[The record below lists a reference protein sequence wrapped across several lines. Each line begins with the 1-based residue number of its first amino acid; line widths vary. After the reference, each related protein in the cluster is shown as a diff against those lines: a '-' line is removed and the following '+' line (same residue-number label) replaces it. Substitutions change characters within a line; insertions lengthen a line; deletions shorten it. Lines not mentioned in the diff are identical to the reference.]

1 MIYVKDEVPGLSEL
15 EAFLK
20 NLPDDI
26 SKKMLR
32 SSLMGAAK
40 PIMLQAQDNVLNLFG
55 GSARYTGTLERGIVR
70 GRARTGLAAR
80 VDVRLKRP
88 KKAKGNK
95 GGKKAANGQGEGVM
109 INGVKK
115 KYPDDPYYGR
125 WLEFGRAASKG
136 VPAMEARPFLR
147 LAGMQKQ
154 GEAGIEFR
162 KALTVQIERWCK
174 ANGLKYSPG
183 GGA

>member
-1 MIYVKDEVPGLSEL
+1 MIYVKGEVQGLSEL
-15 EAFLK
+15 EAFLR

-40 PIMLQAQDNVLNLFG
+40 PIMLQAQDNVLQIFG
-55 GSARYTGTLERGIVR
+55 GSSRYTGTLERGIVR

-88 KKAKGNK
+88 KKTKGGK
-95 GGKKAANGQGEGVM
+95 GGKKAPNGQGPGQT

-115 KYPDDPYYGR
+115 EYGDDPYYGR
-125 WLEFGRAASKG
+125 WLEFGRAAGKQ
-136 VPAMEARPFLR
+136 PAMEARPFLR
-147 LAGMQKQ
+147 TAAMTKQ
-154 GEAGIEFR
+154 SESNDEFK
-162 KALTVQIERWCK
+162 KALTVQIERWCN
-174 ANGLKYSPG
+174 ANGLKYKPG
-183 GGA
+183 GA